1 MNEFT
6 LSIITISAIKMKI
19 TDFAQSKW
27 NQIAHHKNKKRNL
40 PRCELPKL
48 LAGCHR
54 VELVLFLWLY
64 SLQRAWGT
72 VSFDRERYM
81 CSSIKWTND
90 SRLGVA
96 VKYLQPTRPK
106 YTHKGGIT
114 LTRDGSMDGICLIEH
129 VLPLLSLPVHT
140 ITLPCITPA
149 VLCEQC
155 PISTS
160 QWPSLSR
167 L

>member
-19 TDFAQSKW
+19 TDFPQSKW
-27 NQIAHHKNKKRNL
+27 NQIAHHKNKKKGTYQGVSYQNYWQYVT
-40 PRCELPKL
+40 
-48 LAGCHR
+48 
-54 VELVLFLWLY
+54 VELVLFPWLY

-129 VLPLLSLPVHT
+129 ALPLLSLAVHT